1 MLTQISQITQNYN
14 YAECLVSRES
24 RESHEVRI
32 VTLANCTAQTL
43 GEADSCERSNAAFC
57 EIAFG
62 PFGRRTRFVRSV

>member
-1 MLTQISQITQNYN
+1 MILMLTQISQITQNYN
-14 YAECLVSRES
+14 YAECLAS

-57 EIAFG
+57 EI
-62 PFGRRTRFVRSV
+62 REICVRPKFA

>member
-1 MLTQISQITQNYN
+1 MILMLTQISQISQNYS

-43 GEADSCERSNAAFC
+43 GEADSCERSNAAF
-57 EIAFG
+57 A
-62 PFGRRTRFVRSV
+62 RFA

>member
-1 MLTQISQITQNYN
+1 MIFMLTQISQITQNYN
-14 YAECLVSRES
+14 YAECFVSRES

-57 EIAFG
+57 EI
-62 PFGRRTRFVRSV
+62 REICVRPNFA